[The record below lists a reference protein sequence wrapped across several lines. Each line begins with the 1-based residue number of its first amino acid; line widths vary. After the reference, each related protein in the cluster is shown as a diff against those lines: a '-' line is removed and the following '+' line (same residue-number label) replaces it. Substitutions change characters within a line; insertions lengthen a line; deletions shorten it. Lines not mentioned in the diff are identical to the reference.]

1 MALSWS
7 EIERVEGLSGLERVV
22 RSEILPAL
30 AEVEAETTGKGSGQK
45 DVETVM
51 GWGFGA
57 FGLLF
62 IVSFVLMPDNFL
74 FTAIRFVLFPILF
87 FGCFIGAMWLFKDR
101 LVAYALRAFGRMEK
115 RAEVLSRVADH
126 AGLTYVAAPGER
138 PAIID
143 WLAKQSWI
151 PLELREAMKGAGG
164 SGEML
169 EAVEAMRDSRL
180 LIGNLIMI
188 GSKENKTHYE
198 DRLMASLH
206 FEDGFHGERNGMAFD
221 ILEWKESQEDA
232 EDIYH
237 LFIVLRTPR
246 HKQGVIQLKSRKAR
260 WWPSPGE
267 RPMEKVR
274 VGPDKFREAYDVRA
288 DDQVEAH
295 ALFDPAVVARM
306 IDITHGD
313 EFRASA
319 IGDWLVFDVAGEN
332 RFAVLDPATGEWSED
347 TVRQG
352 LSDLAESLNLVDA
365 LGAAFR
371 SQRARAS

>member
-1 MALSWS
+1 VALSWS

-22 RSEILPAL
+22 RSDILPAL
-30 AEVEAETTGKGSGQK
+30 AEVEAESTGKGSGQK

-126 AGLTYVAAPGER
+126 AGLSYVAAPGER

-169 EAVEAMRDSRL
+169 EAVQAVRDSG
-180 LIGNLIMI
+180 LIY
-188 GSKENKTHYE
+188 ENVIVLGTEAQKAQYHAQQLTS
-198 DRLMASLH
+198 MN
-206 FEDGFHGERNGMAFD
+206 FEDGFHGERAGVSFD
-221 ILEWKESQEDA
+221 ILEWVEKQDEA

-237 LFIVLRTPR
+237 LIIVLKAPR
-246 HKQGVIQLKSRKAR
+246 ASDGVIQLKSRKAA
-260 WWPSPGE
+260 WWHAPGD
-267 RPMEKVR
+267 RPMQKVR
-274 VGPDKFREAYDVRA
+274 VGPESFRVDYEVRA
-288 DDQVEAH
+288 DDQVSAH

-313 EFRASA
+313 NFRASA
-319 IGDWLVFDVAGEN
+319 IGDTLVFDVAGDN

-352 LSDLAESLNLVDA
+352 LSDLAEALNLVDA